1 MLQTIFIAGI
11 LSIQWKCRLSDRTTV
26 NIVKFVLLFLT
37 IMAEVF
43 VIDRLKEF
51 VEMMPLSHDTLCKR
65 LSLSRD
71 DFQEYAT
78 CLDCHSLFKKADVI
92 KGRVS
97 VCNFVQWPQHPHAVK
112 RQPCGATLHSG
123 RSIPPHV
130 VKGTYCYRS
139 ISRYLQNFVI
149 QKGFLNDC
157 NSWRNRVVREGYMA
171 DVYDGSV
178 WRSEVGGYLTSPYN
192 LYGMINIDWF
202 QPYKHT
208 QHSIGAIYMVLLN
221 LPRSQRFKEENIML
235 LGIMPG
241 PSEPHLSI
249 NTYLRYIV
257 DDLENLERGIRFAD
271 STEVGY
277 NIYRFRLLACSSDL
291 PATRKLGGFLSFMA
305 NFGMYVI

>member
-157 NSWRNRVVREGYMA
+157 NSWRNRVVR
-171 DVYDGSV
+171 
-178 WRSEVGGYLTSPYN
+178 
-192 LYGMINIDWF
+192 
-202 QPYKHT
+202 
-208 QHSIGAIYMVLLN
+208 
-221 LPRSQRFKEENIML
+221 
-235 LGIMPG
+235 
-241 PSEPHLSI
+241 
-249 NTYLRYIV
+249 
-257 DDLENLERGIRFAD
+257 
-271 STEVGY
+271 
-277 NIYRFRLLACSSDL
+277 
-291 PATRKLGGFLSFMA
+291 
-305 NFGMYVI
+305 